1 MADFSMDEYTDIY
14 QNDVNIFWMIPQ
26 YFIITLGE
34 VFLSVTGLEFA
45 YSQVS
50 MVSNWFDSVRIK
62 TI

>member
-50 MVSNWFDSVRIK
+50 MVFNWFDSVRIK